1 MKVLIVEDSISIS
14 QIIRTILESD
24 MEIQVAAV
32 VVSGEDAISYIQN
45 NKVDVIT
52 MDFNLAGMDGIIA
65 TREIMSTL
73 PVPIIIM
80 SSSFDPKNS
89 KDVFRALEAGAI
101 GVFDKPHSLGS
112 DAFNKYASDLIRHVK
127 LLSEVKV
134 VTRRKPK
141 YKNPLPGIS
150 RPSSA
155 ALNLKEDKIK
165 LIAIGSSTGGPQV
178 LKEIFS
184 KLDSNFP
191 VPIVVVQHIA
201 EHFTEPMAKWLNDQC
216 HIEIKLAAD
225 NEILLPGKVYFA
237 PDSKHLTVNHN
248 LVAILNDS
256 PPVHSSKPSVSKL
269 FESVAN
275 NVASNAVGILLTGMG
290 RDGATELKELKDAGA
305 ITIAQNKESCVV
317 FGMPNEAIK
326 QNGATY
332 IYSPTEIINFL
343 LKIREVVYATPNIH
357 R

>member
-14 QIIRTILESD
+14 QIIQTILESD
-24 MEIQVAAV
+24 NEIQVVAIVA
-32 VVSGEDAISYIQN
+32 SGEDAINYIKN

-52 MDFNLAGMDGIIA
+52 MDFNLIGMDGITA

-89 KDVFRALEAGAI
+89 KDVFLALEAGAI

-112 DAFNKYASDLIRHVK
+112 EDFNKYASDLIRYVK
-127 LLSEVKV
+127 LLSDVKV

-141 YKNPLPGIS
+141 HKNHLPGIN
-150 RPSSA
+150 RI
-155 ALNLKEDKIK
+155 LNTTLKLKENKIK

-178 LKEIFS
+178 LKKIFS
-184 KLDSNFP
+184 KLDSDFP
-191 VPIVVVQHIA
+191 VPIVAVQHIA
-201 EHFTEPMAKWLNDQC
+201 EHFTEPMVKWLNNEC
-216 HIEIKLAAD
+216 PIEIKLAAD
-225 NEILLPGKVYFA
+225 NEILLPGNVYFA
-237 PDSKHLTVNHN
+237 PDSKHLTVNKN

-256 PPVHSSKPSVSKL
+256 LPVHSTKPSVSKL

-275 NVASNAVGILLTGMG
+275 NVALNAVGILLTGMG
-290 RDGATELKELKDAGA
+290 RDGAGELKKMKDAGA
-305 ITIAQNKESCVV
+305 ITIAQDKESCAV
-317 FGMPNEAIK
+317 FGMPHEAIK

-332 IYSPTEIINFL
+332 IFSPTEIINFL
-343 LKIREVVYATPNIH
+343 QNIREVIYATQNIH

>member
-14 QIIRTILESD
+14 QIIKTILESD
-24 MEIQVAAV
+24 IDIQVAEIV
-32 VVSGEDAISYIQN
+32 TSGEDAIKYIQN

-52 MDFNLAGMDGIIA
+52 MDFNLIGMDGITA
-65 TREIMSTL
+65 TKEIMSTF

-89 KDVFRALEAGAI
+89 KDVFRALETGAI
-101 GVFDKPHSLGS
+101 SVFDKPHSLGTET
-112 DAFNKYASDLIRHVK
+112 FNKYAGDLIRHVK

-134 VTRRKPK
+134 VTRRKPRHLNNRLVSTK
-141 YKNPLPGIS
+141 
-150 RPSSA
+150 PSNA
-155 ALNLKEDKIK
+155 AVSLGQEKIK
-165 LIAIGSSTGGPQV
+165 LIVIGSSTGGPQV
-178 LKEIFS
+178 LKEILS

-191 VPIVVVQHIA
+191 IPIVIVQHIA
-201 EHFTEPMAKWLNDQC
+201 EHFTEPMVKWLNDQC
-216 HIEIKLAAD
+216 RIEIKLAAN
-225 NEILLPGKVYFA
+225 NETLLPGKVYFA
-237 PDSKHLTVNHN
+237 PDSKHITVNQN
-248 LVAILNDS
+248 IVAVLNDA

-269 FESVAN
+269 FESAAI
-275 NVASNAVGILLTGMG
+275 NVAPEAVGILLTGMG
-290 RDGATELKELKDAGA
+290 RDGAKELKLLREAGA

-343 LKIREVVYATPNIH
+343 LKIKEVVYETTNIH